1 VWVLIY
7 IAMYVE
13 GMDISTWG
21 KFNTYEEC
29 IYEMRQAE
37 IGVQFTNESMVC
49 LQIPGEQIEDPWGEF
64 AEPEPGDGSLY

>member
-13 GMDISTWG
+13 GMEISTWG

-29 IYEMRQAE
+29 MYELRQAE
-37 IGVQFTNESMVC
+37 IGVQFTNEGMMC
-49 LQIPGEQIEDPWGEF
+49 LSIPGEQIENNWEF
-64 AEPEPGDGSLY
+64 REPTPGDGSLY